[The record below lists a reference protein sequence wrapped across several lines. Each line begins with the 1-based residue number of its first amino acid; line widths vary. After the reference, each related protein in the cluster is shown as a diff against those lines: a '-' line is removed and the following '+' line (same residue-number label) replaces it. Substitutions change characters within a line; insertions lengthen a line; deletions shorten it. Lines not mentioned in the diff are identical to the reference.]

1 MSPTRDQVMQRV
13 AEEIANSFGIR
24 ASEITAA
31 TTALDVDGWDSVRHT
46 VLLMQL
52 EEVFGMEF
60 PDDKIVSMKDVGE
73 LADTICSV
81 LAAQSPD
88 TKPT

>member
-1 MSPTRDQVMQRV
+1 
-13 AEEIANSFGIR
+13 
-24 ASEITAA
+24 
-31 TTALDVDGWDSVRHT
+31 
-46 VLLMQL
+46 MQL